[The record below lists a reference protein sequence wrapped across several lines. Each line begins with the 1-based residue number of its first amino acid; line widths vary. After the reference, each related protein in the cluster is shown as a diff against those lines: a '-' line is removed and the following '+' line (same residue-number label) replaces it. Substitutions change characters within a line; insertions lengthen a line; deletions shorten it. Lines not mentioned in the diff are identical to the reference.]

1 MQTPPRRRYV
11 SEEGGGLRSGPVP
24 ASPGSSGAPVLA
36 PGSFI
41 PASTAGTGHL
51 RPFPFAFPERKAM
64 RGGCISVRVRP
75 SFRPSIVP
83 SIHLPHLHPA
93 LTLLSPV
100 RLSVRPS
107 PTAPPDPSRGF
118 GPIPWVRNPL
128 GVPAEAE
135 ASEGGNPP
143 KIPSPPLPPKPPN
156 PKPSSHG
163 PAAFRCPRGAAPP
176 TPSPRT
182 PPSSRTGSH
191 RSPTASNRRQ
201 KVSVLTSPT
210 PSPPPSLPFPLRFFP
225 QPRTSLPGPE
235 AAAPAPYGPAAIF
248 KPLRYFGA
256 PRSRSAAPFP
266 PEAPTARTALTS

>member
-51 RPFPFAFPERKAM
+51 RSFPFAFPERKAM

-176 TPSPRT
+176 TPPPPHSSLIPHGVPPQPHRFQPEAKGFRPHFPNPITPPLTPVPPPVLPATPHLPPGPRGRSPR
-182 PPSSRTGSH
+182 PVR
-191 RSPTASNRRQ
+191 
-201 KVSVLTSPT
+201 
-210 PSPPPSLPFPLRFFP
+210 
-225 QPRTSLPGPE
+225 PR
-235 AAAPAPYGPAAIF
+235 
-248 KPLRYFGA
+248 RYF
-256 PRSRSAAPFP
+256 
-266 PEAPTARTALTS
+266 